1 MTQPKKNSQRSYLS
15 SQRINGPKGHFASFQ
30 HQRQKARF
38 LILDSRCEQEG
49 YFRPF
54 FSCSL
59 LKTWL
64 LSKAKN
70 SYTLSNRLGWTYKHI
85 KTSMSAGESV
95 TYALVRQVPGNIIVL
110 KGIIIARRLGDEAEL
125 LFVFVRN
132 TSRRSGLGAYILA
145 NSLKHLEKTG
155 TTTVFL
161 EVAKSNRAAIALY
174 KKSSFELA
182 GTRKNYYRRAR
193 KRPEDAF
200 IYKRRFF
207 TRPVIK

>member
-1 MTQPKKNSQRSYLS
+1 MLQNKNNHRSYLF
-15 SQRINGPKGHFASFQ
+15 SQRINGPKGHFASSQ

-38 LILDSRCEQEG
+38 LILDSRCGQER
-49 YFRPF
+49 YFHPF

-85 KTSMSAGESV
+85 KTSMTAGDSV
-95 TYALVRQVPGNIIVL
+95 TYALVSQVPGNIIVL

-161 EVAKSNRAAIALY
+161 EVAKSNRAAIVLY
-174 KKSSFELA
+174 KKFSFELA
-182 GTRKNYYRRAR
+182 GIRKNYYRRAR
-193 KRPEDAF
+193 KRPEDGF
-200 IYKRRFF
+200 IYRRRFS
-207 TRPVIK
+207 TQPVIK

>member
-1 MTQPKKNSQRSYLS
+1 MTQPNKNSQRSYLFG
-15 SQRINGPKGHFASFQ
+15 QKINGPKGHFASSQ
-30 HQRQKARF
+30 HQRQKVRF
-38 LILDSRCEQEG
+38 LILDSQCEQEG
-49 YFRPF
+49 CFRPF

-64 LSKAKN
+64 FSKAKN

-85 KTSMSAGESV
+85 KTSMSAGDSV

-161 EVAKSNRAAIALY
+161 EVAKSNRAAIVLY
-174 KKSSFELA
+174 KKFSFELA
-182 GTRKNYYRRAR
+182 GIRKKYYRHAR

-200 IYKRRFF
+200 IFRRRFS
-207 TRPVIK
+207 TQSVIK

>member
-1 MTQPKKNSQRSYLS
+1 MTQPNKNSQRSYLF
-15 SQRINGPKGHFASFQ
+15 SQKINGPKGHFASSQ

-38 LILDSRCEQEG
+38 LILDSQCEQEG

-64 LSKAKN
+64 FSKAKN

-85 KTSMSAGESV
+85 KTSMSAGDSV

-132 TSRRSGLGAYILA
+132 ISRRSGLGTYILA

-161 EVAKSNRAAIALY
+161 EVAKSNRAAIVLY

-182 GTRKNYYRRAR
+182 GTRKNYYHRAR
-193 KRPEDAF
+193 KHPEDAF
-200 IYKRRFF
+200 IYRRRFF
-207 TRPVIK
+207 TRPVMK

>member
-1 MTQPKKNSQRSYLS
+1 MTQPNKNSQRSYLFG
-15 SQRINGPKGHFASFQ
+15 QKINGPKGHFASSQ

-64 LSKAKN
+64 FSKAKN

-85 KTSMSAGESV
+85 KTSMSAGDSV

-110 KGIIIARRLGDEAEL
+110 ESIIIARRLGDEAEL

-161 EVAKSNRAAIALY
+161 EVAKSNRAAIVLY
-174 KKSSFELA
+174 KKFSFELA
-182 GTRKNYYRRAR
+182 GIRKNYYRHAR

-200 IYKRRFF
+200 IYRKRFS
-207 TRPVIK
+207 TQPVIK

>member
-1 MTQPKKNSQRSYLS
+1 MTQPNKNSQRSYLF
-15 SQRINGPKGHFASFQ
+15 SQKLNGPKGHFASSQ

-38 LILDSRCEQEG
+38 LILDSQCEQEG

-64 LSKAKN
+64 FSKAKN

-85 KTSMSAGESV
+85 KTSMSAGDSV

-161 EVAKSNRAAIALY
+161 EVAKSNRAAIVLY

-182 GTRKNYYRRAR
+182 GTRKNYYHRAR

-200 IYKRRFF
+200 IYRRRFF

>member
-1 MTQPKKNSQRSYLS
+1 MTLPNNNSQRSYLF
-15 SQRINGPKGHFASFQ
+15 SQRINGPKGHFASSQ

-38 LILDSRCEQEG
+38 LILDSRCEQER
-49 YFRPF
+49 YFHPF

-85 KTSMSAGESV
+85 KTSMTTGDSV

-110 KGIIIARRLGDEAEL
+110 KSIIIARRLGDEAEL

-161 EVAKSNRAAIALY
+161 EVAKSNRAAIVLY
-174 KKSSFELA
+174 KKFSFELA
-182 GTRKNYYRRAR
+182 GIRKNYYRRAR
-193 KRPEDAF
+193 KRSEDAF
-200 IYKRRFF
+200 IYRRRFS
-207 TRPVIK
+207 TQPVIK

>member
-1 MTQPKKNSQRSYLS
+1 MTLPNNNSQRSYLF
-15 SQRINGPKGHFASFQ
+15 SQRINGPKGHFASSQ

-64 LSKAKN
+64 FSKAKN

-85 KTSMSAGESV
+85 KTSMSAGDSV

-161 EVAKSNRAAIALY
+161 EVAKSNRAAILLY
-174 KKSSFELA
+174 KKFSFELA
-182 GTRKNYYRRAR
+182 GIRKDYYHRAR
-193 KRPEDAF
+193 KRHEDAF
-200 IYKRRFF
+200 IYRRRFS
-207 TRPVIK
+207 TQPVIK

>member
-1 MTQPKKNSQRSYLS
+1 MTQPNKNSQRSYLCS
-15 SQRINGPKGHFASFQ
+15 HRINGPKGHFASSQ

-38 LILDSRCEQEG
+38 LILDSQCEQEG

-64 LSKAKN
+64 FSKAKN

-85 KTSMSAGESV
+85 KTSMTTGDSV

-110 KGIIIARRLGDEAEL
+110 KSIIIARRLGDEAEL

-161 EVAKSNRAAIALY
+161 EVAKSNRAAIVLY
-174 KKSSFELA
+174 KKFSFELA
-182 GTRKNYYRRAR
+182 GIRKNYYRRAR
-193 KRPEDAF
+193 KQPEDAF
-200 IYKRRFF
+200 IYKRRFSAQ
-207 TRPVIK
+207 PVTK